1 MKPHNK
7 MQHAG
12 MGFLSIYFKKQ
23 QVLKNDSKG
32 SYVNQETSA
41 PNTISII
48 ALQFK
53 GQPSPCGL

>member
-1 MKPHNK
+1 
-7 MQHAG
+7 

-23 QVLKNDSKG
+23 QVLKNDSKE

-41 PNTISII
+41 SNTICII

-53 GQPSPCGL
+53 GQPSPYGLCPP